1 MRQEKFAPPPQIIA
15 GQDIDIEYVSPLAK
29 AQRQTDV
36 QSTLQMLQIVQP
48 VAQIDPKI
56 IDHLDGD
63 GLVKHLLKSL
73 SIPASVIRSEDQVQA
88 IRNKKEEE
96 KAQQAEGEQAL
107 LQSEVAKNTAPAM
120 EALGMDTEEM

>member
-1 MRQEKFAPPPQIIA
+1 MFAEVLPVILN
-15 GQDIDIEYVSPLAK
+15 VSPLAK